1 MYACLTH
8 SIVLGKYL
16 AVWSATITGI
26 LLTKKIFKKEK
37 LFLSGLVFILADV
50 LVFLSGQRVAFF
62 MLIFSTVLILLIY
75 KKYKFLRITTLVVSF
90 VTTFLILFFNENVQK
105 QMIDKTVK
113 QLSLNNDK
121 YIFQDDFYGAIY
133 LTSFNIFRDNII
145 FGIGVKNY
153 REECKNEKY
162 DELNATEIY
171 YRCSTHPHSI
181 YLQLLSETGLVG
193 SFIFSIFIFLLLKRL
208 YLYIFIFKR
217 SPEIY
222 FLFPLI
228 GLFTTLWPLMPSG
241 NFFNNWFSVS
251 FYFLLGLVLNS
262 EKSYFIKDGKKNE
275 L

>member
-1 MYACLTH
+1 M
-8 SIVLGKYL
+8 
-16 AVWSATITGI
+16 
-26 LLTKKIFKKEK
+26 
-37 LFLSGLVFILADV
+37 
-50 LVFLSGQRVAFF
+50 
-62 MLIFSTVLILLIY
+62 
-75 KKYKFLRITTLVVSF
+75 
-90 VTTFLILFFNENVQK
+90 
-105 QMIDKTVK
+105 
-113 QLSLNNDK
+113 
-121 YIFQDDFYGAIY
+121 
-133 LTSFNIFRDNII
+133 
-145 FGIGVKNY
+145 KNY